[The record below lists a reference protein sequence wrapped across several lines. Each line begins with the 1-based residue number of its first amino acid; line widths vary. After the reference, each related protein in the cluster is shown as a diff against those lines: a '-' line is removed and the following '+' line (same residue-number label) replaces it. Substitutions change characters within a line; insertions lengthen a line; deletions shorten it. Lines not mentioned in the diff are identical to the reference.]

1 MVDRYNFSLT
11 TFSPSGKLGQIEYAL
26 NAVMQGEMSVGI
38 KALNG
43 AVLVSEKKSPS
54 PLIDNATIEKVAEVC
69 PNLGIVYSGM
79 GPDARILTIK
89 ARKAAQVYK
98 MTYGEYPSAL
108 ALVKELATIMQDFTQ
123 SGGVRPFG
131 VSLLVIGKGGKQGE
145 AALYQVDPS
154 GAYWPWRA
162 SAIGRGMNN
171 AKSFL
176 EKRYADDLEL
186 EDAVHLALLSL
197 KESFEGAMTLSNIE
211 IGVVS
216 AIDGCFTKLASSQI
230 SEYLMNI

>member
-1 MVDRYNFSLT
+1 MADRYNFSLT

-43 AVLVSEKKSPS
+43 AVLVSEKKTAS
-54 PLIDNATIEKVAEVC
+54 PLMDNTTIEKVAQVC
-69 PNLGIVYSGM
+69 PDVGIVYSGM
-79 GPDARILTIK
+79 GPDARILIIK

-108 ALVKELATIMQDFTQ
+108 ALVKELATIMQDSTQ

-131 VSLLVIGKGGKQGE
+131 VSLLVIGKGGRTGE
-145 AALYQVDPS
+145 TALYQVDPS

-197 KESFEGAMTLSNIE
+197 KESFEGAMTPFNIE
-211 IGVVS
+211 IGLIS
-216 AIDGCFTKLASSQI
+216 GLTGQFTKLAAPQI
-230 SEYLMNI
+230 AEYLMNI